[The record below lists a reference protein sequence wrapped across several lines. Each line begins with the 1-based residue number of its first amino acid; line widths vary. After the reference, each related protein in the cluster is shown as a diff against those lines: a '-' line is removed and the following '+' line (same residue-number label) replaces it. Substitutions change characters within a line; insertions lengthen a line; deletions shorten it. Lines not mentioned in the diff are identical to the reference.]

1 MAPQIL
7 TPYDVTG
14 ASTVSTAAT
23 RRASAQT
30 PSRSSRRRVGARPLR
45 GRELPWVLVSALTGL
60 GAAAAA
66 SAWMVE
72 SIHLF

>member
-1 MAPQIL
+1 MLPQIL
-7 TPYDVTG
+7 TPFDVTG

-23 RRASAQT
+23 RHASAQP
-30 PSRSSRRRVGARPLR
+30 PSRSSPPRVGAQPLR